1 METMKYLELAVS
13 KDSTRF
19 NLQRIYRAETELVAT
34 DGHRLHL
41 SNGLEKTTPHY
52 VDGYDGAF
60 PEYTQVMP
68 KQAPSGKFEIAPIY
82 KGQKEVLRKLKELS
96 KLAKWAD
103 RSFPVKLILQSGKAP
118 LIAIESKDLKL
129 TYTLSFEAYEGEDI
143 ALGLNLSY
151 FIDAISF
158 IDESLSGAIVNIHN
172 ESGPILIQGTG
183 LAEKFKAI
191 VMPQRL

>member
-41 SNGLEKTTPHY
+41 SNGLEKTTPHF

-82 KGQKEVLRKLKELS
+82 KGQKEILRKLKELS
-96 KLAKWAD
+96 KLAKWSD
-103 RSFPVKLILQSGKAP
+103 RSFPVRLVLTDKEAP
-118 LIAIESKDLKL
+118 FIQIDTKDLKL
-129 TYTLSFEAYEGEDI
+129 TYSLPFEKYEGESVV
-143 ALGLNLSY
+143 LGLNLSY

-158 IDESLSGAIVNIHN
+158 IDESSSGAIINIHG
-172 ESGPILIQGTG
+172 ELGPVLIQGTG